1 MMTGQKEVEKCLV
14 TWQVEGKGLQH
25 QQRMLRVAYK
35 KTPGTSVARRAILTK
50 RLTSF

>member
-25 QQRMLRVAYK
+25 QQRKGQGSWR
-35 KTPGTSVARRAILTK
+35 
-50 RLTSF
+50 